1 MPAKFEST
9 YNTKIYNI
17 FRHKNNLLLNHFTV
31 INKMYCN
38 KIGRV
43 VFIKYNYF
51 IRTALYALGNPYFL
65 INKHTL

>member
-1 MPAKFEST
+1 
-9 YNTKIYNI
+9 
-17 FRHKNNLLLNHFTV
+17 
-31 INKMYCN
+31 MYCN